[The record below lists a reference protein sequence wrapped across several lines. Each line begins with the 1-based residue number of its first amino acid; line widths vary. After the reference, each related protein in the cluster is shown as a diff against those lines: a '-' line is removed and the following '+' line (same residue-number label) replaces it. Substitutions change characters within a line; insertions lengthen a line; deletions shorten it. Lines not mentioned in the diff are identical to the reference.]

1 MSDLVSQEIK
11 PREALC
17 DNSLVDDT
25 CLQNPDW
32 LKSVLDPILSYS
44 CVPMLTA
51 HTVRLWQVRE
61 SLLGTPFKGVTE
73 PPPHHLFYSASWP
86 QRNRNLSLLSHS
98 PAFQGSKHHD
108 LKAWVKTN
116 CLLSG
121 WPFFFFCHRC

>member
-25 CLQNPDW
+25 CPQNLDW

-51 HTVRLWQVRE
+51 HTVGLWQVRE

-86 QRNRNLSLLSHS
+86 PRNRNLSLLSHS
-98 PAFQGSKHHD
+98 PAFPRPKHHD
-108 LKAWVKTN
+108 LKAWVKN
-116 CLLSG
+116 
-121 WPFFFFCHRC
+121 